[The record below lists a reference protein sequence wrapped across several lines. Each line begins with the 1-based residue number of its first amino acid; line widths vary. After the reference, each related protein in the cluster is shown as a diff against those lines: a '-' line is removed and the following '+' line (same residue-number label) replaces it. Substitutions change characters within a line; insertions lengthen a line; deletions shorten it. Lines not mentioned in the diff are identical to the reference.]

1 MVFGQTQGGKTMV
14 KPTLCNTANLQVST
28 PGGGGG
34 WQESFEGLIR
44 DSVVGLRDFF
54 AIRLYSGRMFW
65 SPVP

>member
-1 MVFGQTQGGKTMV
+1 MV